1 MSEFENDLLDLLC
14 KVLPF
19 LEDAEEDPCY
29 KDGAVAVVIRRVL
42 VAIKTLEEKQ
52 TQSNTIDRAID
63 TIRELTKNNPLP
75 MERHEQITQVLIDL
89 IAMKEAAT

>member
-29 KDGAVAVVIRRVL
+29 KDGTVTR
-42 VAIKTLEEKQ
+42 
-52 TQSNTIDRAID
+52 
-63 TIRELTKNNPLP
+63 
-75 MERHEQITQVLIDL
+75 L
-89 IAMKEAAT
+89 IARLKANIERLEAAT